1 MEPTPV
7 HAAYLPFAQT
17 LRTGGFSEPAAGWN
31 ASQVG
36 AHVAMSNEI
45 FSELAD
51 RIHAGDD
58 PSFDNAAV
66 SDPEDLLK
74 YAADHG
80 DLAGLAEAIEASAA
94 RLERSYGRLS
104 ADERDRPVP
113 TRIWH
118 EGQIVRDSPM
128 SIGELILGNG
138 DFHLAMHVEQ
148 LRALLPAAAGPTK

>member
-1 MEPTPV
+1 MESSPV

-17 LRTGGFSEPAAGWN
+17 LRAGGFSEPAAGWS

-36 AHVAMSNEI
+36 AHVAMSNDI

-51 RIHAGDD
+51 RIRAGDE
-58 PSFDNAAV
+58 PSFDNAVV
-66 SDPEDLLK
+66 SDPDGLLK
-74 YAADHG
+74 YAAEHR
-80 DLAGLAEAIEASAA
+80 DLAGLADAIEASAA
-94 RLERSYGRLS
+94 RLERSYDRLS

-138 DFHLAMHVEQ
+138 DFHLAMHMEQ
-148 LRALLPAAAGPTK
+148 LQALLPEAAQPTQ

>member
-1 MEPTPV
+1 MESSPV

-17 LRTGGFSEPAAGWN
+17 LRAGGFSEPAEGWN

-36 AHVAMSNEI
+36 AHISMSNEL

-51 RIHAGDD
+51 QIHAGGEA
-58 PSFDNAAV
+58 SFDNAAV
-66 SDPEDLLK
+66 SDRDALLRH
-74 YAADHG
+74 ATSHG
-80 DLAGLAEAIEASAA
+80 DLAGLADAIEASAR
-94 RLERSYGRLS
+94 RLEQAYGRLS

-118 EGQIVRDSPM
+118 EGRIVRDSPM

-138 DFHLAMHVEQ
+138 DFHLAMHTEQ
-148 LRALLPAAAGPTK
+148 LHALLSDTAPAEQ